1 MERKENLG
9 QISILQEKK
18 KKPTHF
24 LPHFEST
31 SESINGA
38 EELRTF

>member
-18 KKPTHF
+18 TTHF
-24 LPHFEST
+24 LLTLWVYIWEHKTAP
-31 SESINGA
+31 